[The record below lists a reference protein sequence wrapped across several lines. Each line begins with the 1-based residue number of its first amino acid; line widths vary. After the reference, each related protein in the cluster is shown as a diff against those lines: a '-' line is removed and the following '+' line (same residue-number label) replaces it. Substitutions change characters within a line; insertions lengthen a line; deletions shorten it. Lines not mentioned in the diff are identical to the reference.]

1 MDSGNALACFH
12 VAKQLEY
19 AEQVRS
25 ALHAPLAHLASNA
38 KQEASAIEFFGRAGK
53 FNHAVRIAKSQQ
65 LDDQL
70 LSLALQAPVSVKLDV
85 AEYFEG
91 RNMNA
96 EAVLLLQ
103 KAGHMSRAIDL
114 CFRHQLFD
122 KMQEFAGD
130 ANIDGQTDPVQLM
143 KVAAFFVEH
152 KKFDKAAAALAS
164 AKQFDRTI
172 DICEKH
178 NVKITEDMAEKLT
191 ACAPTKEEN
200 AEERARV
207 LRRLAKLCK
216 QQGLWTLATK
226 KFTQA
231 GSSADKEE
239 AMECLIK
246 SNDPDKN
253 QKIMFFASTLKMQS
267 VFVMAANYLQTLD
280 WHSDGEILKNI
291 VTFYTKAKAFDN
303 LSLFYDACAQ
313 VLALRIT
320 FAIIMGKSR
329 QTRLTI
335 FSPLIMTFH
344 ASSGRS

>member
-1 MDSGNALACFH
+1 
-12 VAKQLEY
+12 
-19 AEQVRS
+19 
-25 ALHAPLAHLASNA
+25 
-38 KQEASAIEFFGRAGK
+38 
-53 FNHAVRIAKSQQ
+53 VRIAKAQH

-70 LSLALQAPVSVKLDV
+70 LSLALQAPVSLKLDV
-85 AEYFEG
+85 AEYFEK

-103 KAGHMSRAIDL
+103 KAGHTSRAIDL

-130 ANIDGQTDPVQLM
+130 VNVDGQTDPVQLM

-152 KKFDKAAAALAS
+152 KKFDKAAAMLVS

-172 DICEKH
+172 DMCEKH
-178 NVKITEDMAEKLT
+178 SVKMTEDMAEKLT

-231 GSSADKEE
+231 GAAADKEE

-246 SNDPDKN
+246 SSDPDKN
-253 QKIMFFASTLKMQS
+253 QKIMFFAATLKMQS

-291 VTFYTKAKAFDN
+291 VAFYTKAKAFDN

-313 VLALRIT
+313 VQISFDHVTRNTCQCRLLKCGVLFTNIASVASVTRPRRRSKLTTTGTTTKRWAL
-320 FAIIMGKSR
+320 
-329 QTRLTI
+329 
-335 FSPLIMTFH
+335 
-344 ASSGRS
+344 

>member
-1 MDSGNALACFH
+1 LSRGARACD
-12 VAKQLEY
+12 
-19 AEQVRS
+19 AEQ
-25 ALHAPLAHLASNA
+25 
-38 KQEASAIEFFGRAGK
+38 EAAAIEFFGRAGK
-53 FNHAVRIAKSQQ
+53 FNHAVRIAKSQH

-70 LSLALQAPVSVKLDV
+70 LSLALQAPVSVKLD
-85 AEYFEG
+85 AADYFEG
-91 RNMNA
+91 RNMNS

-103 KAGHMSRAIDL
+103 KAGHTSRAIDL

-130 ANIDGQTDPVQLM
+130 VNIDGQTDPVQLM

-152 KKFDKAAAALAS
+152 KKFDKAAATLAS

-178 NVKITEDMAEKLT
+178 NVKITEEMAEKLT
-191 ACAPTKEEN
+191 ACAPTKEDN

-216 QQGLWTLATK
+216 LQGLWTLATK

-231 GSSADKEE
+231 GAAADKEE

-313 VLALRIT
+313 VWLPRTLLQRCCPPPFPPAFASRRFWITSHAPVRLRSTTTGTTKKLSAL
-320 FAIIMGKSR
+320 
-329 QTRLTI
+329 
-335 FSPLIMTFH
+335 
-344 ASSGRS
+344 

>member
-1 MDSGNALACFH
+1 MWRSSWSTRSRYSRALATLADH
-12 VAKQLEY
+12 LPSPTLQL
-19 AEQVRS
+19 
-25 ALHAPLAHLASNA
+25 
-38 KQEASAIEFFGRAGK
+38 QEAAAIEFFGRAGK
-53 FNHAVRIAKSQQ
+53 FNHAVRIAKAQQ

-70 LSLALQAPVSVKLDV
+70 LSLALQAPVSVKLDA
-85 AEYFEG
+85 AEYFEA

-103 KAGHMSRAIDL
+103 KAGHTSRAVDL

-130 ANIDGQTDPVQLM
+130 VNVDGQTDPVQLM
-143 KVAAFFVEH
+143 KVAAVFVEH
-152 KKFDKAAAALAS
+152 KKFDKAAATLAS

-178 NVKITEDMAEKLT
+178 NVKITEDMAEKLML
-191 ACAPTKEEN
+191 CAPAKEEN

-216 QQGLWTLATK
+216 QQGQWTLATK

-231 GSSADKEE
+231 GSAADKEE

-253 QKIMFFASTLKMQS
+253 RDDLLSTCRLQPSATRCS
-267 VFVMAANYLQTLD
+267 VHLTTRAQPQPP
-280 WHSDGEILKNI
+280 I
-291 VTFYTKAKAFDN
+291 N
-303 LSLFYDACAQ
+303 LLC
-313 VLALRIT
+313 I
-320 FAIIMGKSR
+320 
-329 QTRLTI
+329 
-335 FSPLIMTFH
+335 
-344 ASSGRS
+344 

>member
-1 MDSGNALACFH
+1 VDSGNALACFH

-103 KAGHMSRAIDL
+103 KAGHTSRAIDL

-320 FAIIMGKSR
+320 VAIIMGNPGKPDSR
-329 QTRLTI
+329 FFL
-335 FSPLIMTFH
+335 S
-344 ASSGRS
+344 